1 MTRRQRQ
8 RGLTLVE
15 LVVALTV
22 GLFVVAGYALIV
34 VNTHS
39 SIRGQ
44 GELRDW
50 QDAERMAFS
59 TISDIVGIAGY
70 YPLTTIGSLG
80 AAFPTGATNLLAGTF
95 GGAEFVSGVDG
106 AGTASDSFALR
117 FVQDPTNASSV
128 IATTDCNGNPITAA
142 AAAAVTNMFTV
153 NGNGQLTCTS
163 TFAPNPQPLV
173 LVSGV
178 QTMKVLY
185 GIDVNAT
192 GSVSRYMTAT
202 QVTAAAAWS
211 QVRSLQ
217 VTLTFVNPL
226 AGNAGQPATL
236 SMSRVIGI
244 QGSA

>member
-1 MTRRQRQ
+1 MKSRKRQ

-34 VNTHS
+34 VNTRS
-39 SIRGQ
+39 SIRGEGQ
-44 GELRDW
+44 FRDW

-70 YPLTTIGSLG
+70 YPLTTIGSLA
-80 AAFPTGATNLLAGTF
+80 AAFPSGTNNLLAGTF
-95 GGAEFVSGVDG
+95 GAAEFVAGVDG
-106 AGTASDSFALR
+106 AGAASDSVALR
-117 FVQDPTNASSV
+117 FFQDPVNASSV
-128 IATTDCNGNPITAA
+128 VATTDCNGNPIAAA

-153 NGNGQLTCTS
+153 NASGQLTCTS
-163 TFAPNPQPLV
+163 TFAANPQPLV

-185 GIDVNAT
+185 GIDVNGT
-192 GSVSRYMTAT
+192 GSVSRYMNAT
-202 QVTAAAAWS
+202 QVAAAGSWGL
-211 QVRSLQ
+211 VRSLQ
-217 VTLTFVNPL
+217 LTLTFVNPM

-236 SMSRVIGI
+236 SMTRVIGI